1 MADTGMASEAASQ
14 RFLTFRSEGRLYALP
29 AGLIAE
35 VIRVPSIARVPQGPK
50 CLLGLANL
58 RGSVL
63 PVASIR
69 AILGRQETASTMS
82 SRLIVLDGSA
92 PVALAVDEVAALV
105 NIEGSK
111 VRSADAQ
118 LAAETGEQL
127 KGVFQLDANVVAK
140 ILDIEKLLQRAFT
153 SDASRKKSLA
163 SAPRV
168 VETTPA
174 EDVRQRLVTFEVAGQ
189 EYALNLDVVREIVPA
204 PEESTSIP
212 GSDEAVRGV
221 MSYRTGLLP
230 LLSLRALLGLPA
242 GAQLREKVLVTTVGG
257 VQVGLVADR
266 TRAIFS
272 VDPAQIEPTPSVL
285 NARTGG
291 ETQIK
296 AIYRAENGR
305 LISILAP
312 EQLFREEVM
321 QRLTQD
327 GAPVRSKVMDTSRD
341 IQKQELRFL
350 VFRLGDDEFALP
362 IDAVDE
368 VARLPE
374 QIARLPKTPKFLEGV
389 VNLRGD
395 VLPVVDQRRRFDM
408 PAREGNADRRLVV
421 VRTERHR
428 AGLIVDSVSEVLR
441 CDSQSLKPAPDLTG
455 EALALVRSV
464 INLESA
470 GRIVLLLDPAELLSR
485 AERGLLDTFTKDM
498 RGKKP
503 RQA

>member
-1 MADTGMASEAASQ
+1 MQMS
-14 RFLTFRSEGRLYALP
+14 LP
-29 AGLIAE
+29 
-35 VIRVPSIARVPQGPK
+35 RYWTSK
-50 CLLGLANL
+50 NCF
-58 RGSVL
+58 
-63 PVASIR
+63 
-69 AILGRQETASTMS
+69 S
-82 SRLIVLDGSA
+82 S
-92 PVALAVDEVAALV
+92 
-105 NIEGSK
+105 
-111 VRSADAQ
+111 
-118 LAAETGEQL
+118 
-127 KGVFQLDANVVAK
+127 
-140 ILDIEKLLQRAFT
+140 AFT

-168 VETTPA
+168 VETKPA

-204 PEESTSIP
+204 PEELTSIP

-221 MSYRTGLLP
+221 MAYRELDYCPCFRCGRCSDFRPGLNCAKKFWSRP
-230 LLSLRALLGLPA
+230 LGVCRSGWSLTEPVRSFRSIP
-242 GAQLREKVLVTTVGG
+242 T
-257 VQVGLVADR
+257 
-266 TRAIFS
+266 
-272 VDPAQIEPTPSVL
+272 QIEPTPSVL
-285 NARTGG
+285 NARAGG

-327 GAPVRSKVMDTSRD
+327 GAPDEVESHGYVPRHCKSRNCGFWFFALAMMNSRCRSTRSTKSRAFPSKSPDCRKHRNFSKVSST
-341 IQKQELRFL
+341 
-350 VFRLGDDEFALP
+350 
-362 IDAVDE
+362 
-368 VARLPE
+368 
-374 QIARLPKTPKFLEGV
+374 
-389 VNLRGD
+389 LRGD

-441 CDSQSLKPAPDLTG
+441 CGSQSLKPAPDLTG

-470 GRIVLLLDPAELLSR
+470 GRIVLLLDPSELLSR